1 MIDRNYILITQY
13 SEYSKIDNSFLE
25 NLFEYGLIRFEKE
38 ENAIY
43 INEDDIPEIERL
55 YRLHQDLGIN
65 FEGLDAIKHML
76 RRLEKMEKKMNLLQ
90 KKINLYE

>member
-1 MIDRNYILITQY
+1 MIQRNYILITQY
-13 SEYSKIDNSFLE
+13 CEYSNIKPSFLE
-25 NLFEYGLIRFEKE
+25 NLFEYGLVRFEKE

-43 INEDDIPEIERL
+43 INEEDIPEIERL

-65 FEGLDAIKHML
+65 FEGLDAINHML
-76 RRLEKMEKKMNLLQ
+76 RRMEKMERTINLLQ